1 MEAVRQLF
9 SRHPRTSALH
19 PIRKSRGKIT
29 VTAGAK
35 MILFGYS
42 NRRYQERREGELRR
56 EARLHPYTRCYAS
69 SRNLA
74 NPQGPRHNNSCTKG
88 RVEKRLT
95 GEESSKFRGTW
106 STLFLTPF
114 VPEMSVVHSIT
125 CPTRCNGGQKRRQKR
140 RFLAAIVHF
149 AVSHHMAG
157 HMT

>member
-1 MEAVRQLF
+1 MEAVRQPF
-9 SRHPRTSALH
+9 SRHPRTGALH

-29 VTAGAK
+29 VTASAR

-42 NRRYQERREGELRR
+42 NRRYQERREGKLRR

-95 GEESSKFRGTW
+95 GLR
-106 STLFLTPF
+106 
-114 VPEMSVVHSIT
+114 
-125 CPTRCNGGQKRRQKR
+125 RGGQQISWHVVYAVFDTFCPGNERCALDHVPYAVQRGPKTASK
-140 RFLAAIVHF
+140 AAVF
-149 AVSHHMAG
+149 GSHCPKM
-157 HMT
+157 